1 MESNNQ
7 TKWKNITKQNQAQG
21 YKEQRCDCQRKGGLG
36 VVVNKMGD
44 PLTGEWIKK
53 IWHKI

>member
-36 VVVNKMGD
+36 VVVNKI
-44 PLTGEWIKK
+44 GEEQTSGFK
-53 IWHKI
+53 IYKSWK